1 MNSIRWNL
9 NGKLALVTGGT
20 KGIGLS
26 VVNEFL
32 DLGASVITVSRT
44 ENDLKKI
51 RKLID
56 EPGRLETFKADISN
70 PNERN
75 DLIAFIKDHWPHLD
89 ILVNNVGM
97 NIRKPITE
105 YSQAEYDKIIS
116 TNLHSVFDLTRMAFP
131 LLKLSDQ
138 GNVINITS
146 VAGLTFLRTGAIYAM
161 TKAAVIQLTKNLA
174 GEWAKYNIRV
184 NAIAPWYIK
193 TPLVETVLGDP
204 NYLKD
209 VLARTP
215 LKRVGNPEDVSGA
228 VAYLCMPASA
238 YITGHCLNV
247 DGGFM
252 INGF

>member
-1 MNSIRWNL
+1 MNSNRWNL

-44 ENDLKKI
+44 GNDLKKI
-51 RKLID
+51 RRLID

-75 DLIAFIKDHWPHLD
+75 NLIAFIKDQWPHLD

-215 LKRVGNPEDVSGA
+215 MKKVGNPEDVSGA